1 MKILVTGGSGRLG
14 QFAIAELLG
23 HGHEVINADRRRG
36 PDGGPAAR
44 FVETDLSDVGQVAG
58 LLDGCDAVVHL
69 GAIPA
74 PWSHADEVVF
84 TNNTINTYAVFQAAW
99 MRGVQK
105 VVFASSASAYGMAW
119 SVASR
124 PPLFVP
130 VDESHPFLVA
140 EPYGLS
146 KEVDERTAEM
156 FHRRSGMQ
164 AIGLRF
170 HWVANPVELAAIAE
184 QGGSDPARHPNN
196 LWSYVDGRDA
206 AAAIRLAIEVDG
218 LGFEAFNIT
227 AADTLCAEPTQA
239 LIDRFFPGI
248 EQKTPLP
255 GHATC
260 FAIEKAERLLGW
272 RPRYSWRE
280 DGGLGL
286 GS

>member
-14 QFAIAELLG
+14 QFAIADLLEY
-23 HGHEVINADRRRG
+23 GHEAINADRRRG

-44 FVETDLSDVGQVAG
+44 FVETDLSDAGQVAG
-58 LLDGCDAVVHL
+58 LLRGCEAIVHL

-99 MRGVQK
+99 IAGIPRVS
-105 VVFASSASAYGMAW
+105 FASSASAYGMAW

-130 VDESHPFLVA
+130 LDETHPFLVA

-170 HWVANPVELAAIAE
+170 HWVAKPEELQAIAK
-184 QGGSDPARHPNN
+184 QGGLDPAIHPNN
-196 LWSYVDGRDA
+196 LFSYVDGRDA
-206 AAAIRLAIEVDG
+206 AAAIRRSVEIDG
-218 LGFEAFNIT
+218 LGFDAFNIT
-227 AADTLCAEPTQA
+227 AADTIAAEPTQQ
-239 LIDRFFPGI
+239 LIDRFFPEI
-248 EQKTPLP
+248 DQRAPLP
-255 GHATC
+255 GHASC
-260 FAIEKAERLLGW
+260 FSIEKADRLLDW
-272 RPRYSWRE
+272 RPQYSWRDWLE
-280 DGGLGL
+280 
-286 GS
+286 S

>member
-14 QFAIAELLG
+14 QFAIAELLE
-23 HGHEVINADRRRG
+23 HGHEVVNADRR
-36 PDGGPAAR
+36 PAPSGGPATH

-58 LLDGCDAVVHL
+58 LLKDCDAVVHL

-74 PWSHADEVVF
+74 PWRHADEVVY

-99 MRGVQK
+99 ITGVQK
-105 VVFASSASAYGMAW
+105 VAFASSASAYGMAW

-164 AIGLRF
+164 AIALRF
-170 HWVANPVELAAIAE
+170 HWVATPDELVAIKE
-184 QGGSDPARHPNN
+184 QGGTDPATHPNN
-196 LWSYVDGRDA
+196 LFSYVDGRDA
-206 AAAIRLAIEVDG
+206 ASAIRLAVEVDG

-227 AADTLCAEPTQA
+227 AADTSCAEPTQE
-239 LIDRFFPGI
+239 LIDRFFPSI
-248 EQKTPLP
+248 DQRAPLP

-260 FAIEKAERLLGW
+260 FTIDKAERLLGW
-272 RPRYSWRE
+272 KPRYSWR
-280 DGGLGL
+280 D
-286 GS
+286 

>member
-1 MKILVTGGSGRLG
+1 VRVLVTGGSGRLG
-14 QFAIAELLG
+14 QFAIAELLE
-23 HGHEVINADRRRG
+23 HGHEVVNADRRRG
-36 PDGGPAAR
+36 PDGGPKTR

-58 LLDGCDAVVHL
+58 LLKDCDAVVHL

-84 TNNTINTYAVFQAAW
+84 TNNTINTYSVFQAAW
-99 MRGVQK
+99 ITDIPK
-105 VVFASSASAYGMAW
+105 VAFASSASAYGMAW

-130 VDESHPFLVA
+130 VDETHPFLVA

-164 AIGLRF
+164 AVGLRF
-170 HWVANPVELAAIAE
+170 HWVANPDELTGVRE
-184 QGGSDPARHPNN
+184 RGGGDPTQHPNN
-196 LWSYVDGRDA
+196 LWGYVDARDA
-206 AAAIRLAIEVDG
+206 ASAIRLAIEVDG

-227 AADTLCAEPTQA
+227 AADTLCAEPTQE

-248 EQKTPLP
+248 DQRAALP

-260 FAIEKAERLLGW
+260 FPIEKAERLLGW
-272 RPRYSWRE
+272 TPRASWRAHPG
-280 DGGLGL
+280 DG
-286 GS
+286 

>member
-1 MKILVTGGSGRLG
+1 MKVLVTGGSGRLG
-14 QFAIAELLG
+14 QFAIADLLE
-23 HGHEVINADRRRG
+23 HGHEVINADRRRAPENG
-36 PDGGPAAR
+36 PNAR

-58 LLDGCDAVVHL
+58 LLSDCDAVVHL
-69 GAIPA
+69 GAIPS
-74 PWSHADEVVF
+74 PWGHADEVVF

-99 MRGVQK
+99 ITGVQN

-124 PPLFVP
+124 PPSFVP

-170 HWVANPVELAAIAE
+170 HWVANSAELDAIQK
-184 QGGSDPARHPNN
+184 QGGADPAIHPNN

-206 AAAIRLAIEVDG
+206 ASAVRRAVEVDG

-227 AADTLCAEPTQA
+227 AADTLCAEPTQT

-248 EQKTPLP
+248 DQRAPLP

-260 FAIEKAERLLGW
+260 FTIGKAERLLGW
-272 RPRYSWRE
+272 KPRHSWR
-280 DGGLGL
+280 G
-286 GS
+286 